1 MAPKIVLTLD
11 GISLEERQDF
21 LRALKEAGFEIEAEF
36 LQEKAAM
43 PPAPDHSNLFHTIA
57 RVFLEA
63 DPPSGE
69 YVALLESIAGLAGCP
84 IALFSPARGRN
95 TFSCKAATAG
105 FPAAWAL
112 GEPFPGFR
120 EESFE
125 LLGDL
130 HPRIYPLRD
139 DDLSAGALVAA
150 VSEEGP
156 SEKASSLLESSAFAL
171 GEAAARGKRLRD
183 LDRAR
188 CLLESSLDAMVES
201 CVRLL
206 EFRGNETEGHGN
218 RVTAL
223 AVKLGERMGLSG
235 DELADLRRGA
245 LLHDI
250 GKLTLP
256 DSLMQKSDS
265 LSEDDW
271 KTMRSHTVRAFEAF
285 RGVPALERAL
295 EVPLRHH
302 ERYNGSGYP
311 GGLKGEEIP
320 LAARIFSV
328 VDIWDSLLS
337 DRTYRRSWTPEKA
350 MDHLQKGAGVQ
361 FDPDVVAAFASL
373 LQEDPS
379 LYKRPF

>member
-1 MAPKIVLTLD
+1 MAPKIVLTLE
-11 GISLEERQDF
+11 GVSLEERQEL
-21 LRALKEAGFEIEAEF
+21 LRALKEAGIDTAE
-36 LQEKAAM
+36 LPLRED
-43 PPAPDHSNLFHTIA
+43 PGTSPALDHVNLFHTFA

-63 DPPSGE
+63 DPPPGE
-69 YVALLESIAGLAGCP
+69 FVALLESVARLAGCP
-84 IALFSPARGRN
+84 VALFSPARGRN
-95 TFSCKAATAG
+95 AFSCKAATAG

-112 GEPFPGFR
+112 REPFPGFK
-120 EESFE
+120 EEPFE
-125 LLGDL
+125 PSGGFF
-130 HPRIYPLRD
+130 PRLYPLRD
-139 DDLSAGALVAA
+139 DDLSAGALLAA
-150 VSEEGP
+150 VGEEGLP
-156 SEKASSLLESSAFAL
+156 QKASSLLESSALTL
-171 GEAAARGKRLRD
+171 GAAAARGKRLRE

-188 CLLESSLDAMVES
+188 CLLEASLDAMVES

-235 DELADLRRGA
+235 EDLVDLRRGA

-256 DSLMQKSDS
+256 DSLMQKSES
-265 LSEDDW
+265 LTEEDW
-271 KTMRSHTVRAFEAF
+271 KTMRSHTLRAFDAF

-328 VDIWDSLLS
+328 VDVWDSLLS

-361 FDPDVVAAFASL
+361 FDPDVVAAFSSL

>member
-1 MAPKIVLTLD
+1 MAPKIVLTLE
-11 GISLEERQDF
+11 GASPEERQDL
-21 LRALKEAGFEIEAEF
+21 LRGLKEAGLDIQAESP
-36 LQEKAAM
+36 QERSVM
-43 PPAPDHSNLFHTIA
+43 STAPDHANLFRAIA

-69 YVALLESIAGLAGCP
+69 FVSLLESIAGLAGCP
-84 IALFSPARGRN
+84 VALFSPARGKSS
-95 TFSCKAATAG
+95 FSCKGATAG

-112 GEPFPGFR
+112 REPFPGF
-120 EESFE
+120 EEEFLEPFGS
-125 LLGDL
+125 LS
-130 HPRIYPLRD
+130 PRIYPLRD

-150 VSEEGP
+150 AGEGCP
-156 SEKASSLLESSAFAL
+156 SESNSSVLRSFTLAL

-183 LDRAR
+183 LDRTR
-188 CLLESSLDAMVES
+188 CLLEFSLDAMVES

-206 EFRGNETEGHGN
+206 EMRGNETEGHGN

-235 DELADLRRGA
+235 DELVDLRRGA

-256 DSLMQKSDS
+256 DSLLQKTES

-271 KTMRSHTVRAFEAF
+271 KAIRSHTGRAFEAF

-328 VDIWDSLLS
+328 VDVWDSLLS

-350 MDHLQKGAGVQ
+350 MDHLQKGSGVQ
-361 FDPDVVAAFASL
+361 FDPDVVNAFASL
-373 LQEDPS
+373 LQEDPY